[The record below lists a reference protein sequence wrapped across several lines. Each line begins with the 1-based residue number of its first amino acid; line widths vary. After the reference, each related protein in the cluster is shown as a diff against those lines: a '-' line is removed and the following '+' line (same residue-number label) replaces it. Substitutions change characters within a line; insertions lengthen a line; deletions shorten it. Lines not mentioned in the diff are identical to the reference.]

1 MSLIE
6 TKMKI
11 GVDTPFSVVHI
22 SDTHLTYA
30 DMRDGERKV
39 KLAESRSRCFPYAE
53 DVLNQASKLSK
64 EKNIPIVHTGDLID
78 FVSFSNV
85 ERVKEFCD
93 ENDLFMATGNHE
105 FSLYL
110 GEAKED
116 AEYRNQSLSLVQSA
130 FKNDIRMS
138 SRIINGVNFVV
149 LDNGY
154 YFFEEEQFV
163 FLRNEVKKGLP
174 VILLMHTPLYE
185 KNLYDVMM
193 VQFDCAYLMG
203 VPEKLTECYPDDRK
217 EQQFTDAL
225 TKEVMQYIAEEK
237 LIRGI
242 ISGHEHINY
251 EGFFA
256 DRIPQIVT
264 ACEDIRV
271 IEFI

>member
-11 GVDTPFSVVHI
+11 GVNTPFSVVHI
-22 SDTHLTYA
+22 SDTHLAYA

-64 EKNIPIVHTGDLID
+64 ENNIPVVHTGDLID

-85 ERVKEFCD
+85 ERAKEFCD
-93 ENDLFMATGNHE
+93 ENDLFMAAGNHE

-116 AEYRNQSLSLVQSA
+116 AEYRNQSLSFVQSA
-130 FKNDIRMS
+130 FNNDIRMS

-163 FLRNEVKKGLP
+163 FLRNEVEKGLP

-193 VQFDCAYLMG
+193 GHCDCAYLMG
-203 VPEKLTECYPDDRK
+203 VPEELAECYPDDRK

-225 TKEVMQYIAEEK
+225 TEKVMEYISEEK

-242 ISGHEHINY
+242 IAGHEHINY

>member
-6 TKMKI
+6 TKMQI
-11 GVDTPFSVVHI
+11 GVDTTFSVVHI
-22 SDTHLTYA
+22 SDTHLAYA

-39 KLAESRSRCFPYAE
+39 ELAESRSRCFPYAE
-53 DVLNQASKLSK
+53 NVLRQASKLSK

-78 FVSFSNV
+78 FVSVKNI
-85 ERVKEFCD
+85 ERAKLFCD
-93 ENDLFMATGNHE
+93 ENDLFMAAGNHE

-110 GEAKED
+110 GEAKET
-116 AEYRNQSLSLVQSA
+116 AEYRNQSLSFVQSA

-163 FLRNEVKKGLP
+163 FLRNEVEKGLP

-193 VQFDCAYLMG
+193 GHCDCAYLMG
-203 VPEKLTECYPDDRK
+203 VPEELTECYPDDRK

-225 TKEVMQYIAEEK
+225 TEKVMEYIAEEK
-237 LIRGI
+237 LIKGI
-242 ISGHEHINY
+242 IAGHEHINY
-251 EGFFA
+251 EGTFA
-256 DRIPQIVT
+256 GRIPQVIT
-264 ACEDIRV
+264 ACEDIRI
-271 IEFI
+271 IEFV